1 MLKLQLTSEYQHYLS
16 INANID
22 NTMNTDPIKLEL
34 YKNMLTSVAEEMG
47 VTLQRTAFSP
57 NIKERLDFSCA
68 VFDSTGKMVAQ
79 AAHIPVHLGSM
90 PLSVLAAIDHTEM
103 APGDMIALNDPYR
116 GGTHL
121 PDITLV
127 APVFSDGDIVDGKLK
142 KGRSLK
148 RSGRRIYGKGY
159 SSHNLTERTARK
171 IKKPVFFV
179 ANRAHHADVGGMTP
193 GSMPIA
199 TSVIQEGIRIP
210 PVKLIRG
217 GVLDTDLWELILAN
231 VRTPEERRGDM
242 EAQLAANRVGER
254 RLQEMVAKYGITEIT
269 TYMQELCAYASR
281 MVRARL
287 REIPDGRYTY
297 TDVLDNDG
305 ITDEPIEIRVAIEI
319 EDDTALV
326 DFTGTAGQVR
336 GSVNAI
342 YAITLSAVFYTFRCI
357 AGADVP
363 ANAGCLEPIRV
374 IAPEGSVVNAKFPAA
389 VAGGNVETSQRIVDV
404 LLGALAQACPDQ
416 IPAASSGTMNNLTIG
431 GYDTSR
437 GKDFTYYETIAGG
450 MGARPNRDGIDAIH
464 THMTNTM
471 NTPIEAIET
480 NYPMQVTTYGIRRGT
495 GGAGKFQGGAG
506 VIRALKLLTDA
517 EVTIL
522 SERRKRGPY
531 GLQGGESGQ
540 PGCNVLISGGEEH
553 PLASKVSV
561 STREGDVI
569 RIETPGGGGFSS

>member
-1 MLKLQLTSEYQHYLS
+1 MK
-16 INANID
+16 
-22 NTMNTDPIKLEL
+22 TDPIKLEL

-47 VTLQRTAFSP
+47 VTLRRTAFSP

-68 VFDSTGKMVAQ
+68 VFDNTGKMVAQ

-90 PLSVLAAIDHTEM
+90 PLSVLAAIAHTEM

-127 APVFSDGDIVDGKLK
+127 APVFADE
-142 KGRSLK
+142 K
-148 RSGRRIYGKGY
+148 RSKSQPI
-159 SSHNLTERTARK
+159 
-171 IKKPVFFV
+171 FFV
-179 ANRAHHADVGGMTP
+179 ANRAHHADVGGMSP

-217 GVLDTDLWELILAN
+217 GELNTDLWELILAN
-231 VRTPEERRGDM
+231 VRTPEERRGDI

-254 RLQEMVAKYGITEIT
+254 RLQEMVTKYGTAEIT
-269 TYMQELCAYASR
+269 AYMEELRAYASR

-287 REIPDGRYTY
+287 REIPDGRYVY
-297 TDVLDNDG
+297 ADVLDNDG
-305 ITDEPIEIRVAIEI
+305 IIDEPIEIRVAIEI
-319 EDDTALV
+319 EDDTAVV
-326 DFTGTAGQVR
+326 DFTGTAPQAR

-363 ANAGCLEPIRV
+363 ANAGCLEPIQV

-431 GYDTSR
+431 GYDVSR
-437 GKDFTYYETIAGG
+437 GKEFTYYETIAGG

-480 NYPMQVTTYGIRRGT
+480 NYPMQVVQYGIRRGT
-495 GGAGKFQGGAG
+495 GGAGKFRGGAG
-506 VIRALKLLTDA
+506 VVRALRILTEA

-522 SERRKRGPY
+522 SERRTRGPY
-531 GLQGGESGQ
+531 GLQGGKPGQ
-540 PGCNVLISGGEEH
+540 PGRNVLISNGEER
-553 PLASKVSV
+553 PLSGKVSI
-561 STREGDVI
+561 STREGDTI

>member
-1 MLKLQLTSEYQHYLS
+1 MS
-16 INANID
+16 
-22 NTMNTDPIKLEL
+22 TDPIKLEL

-68 VFDSTGKMVAQ
+68 VFDNTGKMVAQ

-90 PLSVLAAIDHTEM
+90 PLSVLAAIAHTEM
-103 APGDMIALNDPYR
+103 VPGDMIALNDPYR

-127 APVFSDGDIVDGKLK
+127 APVFSDGDMEKWKDGRKSEWK
-142 KGRSLK
+142 DRRDPQSSSLPVFQ
-148 RSGRRIYGKGY
+148 
-159 SSHNLTERTARK
+159 SSIR
-171 IKKPVFFV
+171 PVFFV
-179 ANRAHHADVGGMTP
+179 ANRAHHADVGGMSP

-217 GVLDTDLWELILAN
+217 GELDTDLWEFILAN
-231 VRTPEERRGDM
+231 VRTPGERRGDM

-254 RLQEMVAKYGITEIT
+254 CLQEMVGKYGAPEITE
-269 TYMQELCAYASR
+269 YMQELCAYASR

-287 REIPDGRYTY
+287 REIPNGRYMY
-297 TDVLDNDG
+297 ADVLDNDG
-305 ITDEPIEIRVAIEI
+305 ITDESIEIRVAIEI
-319 EDDTALV
+319 EDDTAVV
-326 DFTGTAGQVR
+326 DFTGTAKQVR

-342 YAITLSAVFYTFRCI
+342 YAITLSAVFYAFRCI

-374 IAPEGSVVNAKFPAA
+374 VAPEGTVVNAKFPAA

-431 GYDTSR
+431 GYDVSR

-480 NYPMQVTTYGIRRGT
+480 NYPMQVAAYSIRRGT
-495 GGAGKFQGGAG
+495 GGAGKFRGGAG
-506 VIRALKLLTDA
+506 VVRALRLLTDA

-522 SERRKRGPY
+522 SDRRTQCPY
-531 GLQGGESGQ
+531 GLQGGE
-540 PGCNVLISGGEEH
+540 PGKPGRNVLISGGAEQ
-553 PLASKVSV
+553 PLSGKVST
-561 STREGDVI
+561 STNEGDII
-569 RIETPGGGGFSS
+569 RIETPGGGGYGKKETANS

>member
-1 MLKLQLTSEYQHYLS
+1 M
-16 INANID
+16 NA
-22 NTMNTDPIKLEL
+22 DPIKLEL

-68 VFDSTGKMVAQ
+68 VFDGTGKMVAQ

-90 PLSVLAAIDHTEM
+90 PLSVLAAIEHTEM

-127 APVFSDGDIVDGKLK
+127 APIFSDEKTG
-142 KGRSLK
+142 GRK
-148 RSGRRIYGKGY
+148 NRPI
-159 SSHNLTERTARK
+159 
-171 IKKPVFFV
+171 FFV

-217 GVLDTDLWELILAN
+217 GELDTDLWELILAN
-231 VRTPEERRGDM
+231 VRTPGERRGDM

-254 RLQEMVAKYGITEIT
+254 RLQEMAAKYGTAEIT
-269 TYMQELCAYASR
+269 AYMQELCAYASR

-287 REIPDGRYTY
+287 REIPDGRYVY
-297 TDVLDNDG
+297 ADVLDNDG
-305 ITDEPIEIRVAIEI
+305 ITDDPIEIQVAIEV
-319 EDDTALV
+319 ENDTAV
-326 DFTGTAGQVR
+326 ADFTGTAPQAR
-336 GSVNAI
+336 GSINAI

-363 ANAGCLEPIRV
+363 ANAGCLDPIRV
-374 IAPEGSVVNAKFPAA
+374 IAPKGTVVNAKFPAA

-431 GYDTSR
+431 GYDASR

-450 MGARPNRDGIDAIH
+450 MGARPNRDGIDAVH

-480 NYPMQVTTYGIRRGT
+480 NYPMQVVAYGIRRGT
-495 GGAGKFQGGAG
+495 GGVGKYRGGAG
-506 VIRALKLLTDA
+506 VIRALRLLTDA
-517 EVTIL
+517 EATIL
-522 SERRKRGPY
+522 SERRSRGPY
-531 GLQGGESGQ
+531 GLAGGQAGQ
-540 PGCNVLISGGEEH
+540 PGYNALISAGEEH
-553 PLASKVSV
+553 PLAGKVSISV
-561 STREGDVI
+561 REGDVI
-569 RIETPGGGGFSS
+569 RIETPGGGGFSSEESVDSPNTTYQTSDVHEREK

>member
-1 MLKLQLTSEYQHYLS
+1 MLAEPQLHPSDSFFREDAHYKVTTD
-16 INANID
+16 IV
-22 NTMNTDPIKLEL
+22 NTDPIKLEL

-68 VFDSTGKMVAQ
+68 VFDGTGKMVAQ

-90 PLSVLAAIDHTEM
+90 PLSVLAAIEHTEM

-127 APVFSDGDIVDGKLK
+127 APIFSGEE
-142 KGRSLK
+142 KGGAKNR
-148 RSGRRIYGKGY
+148 
-159 SSHNLTERTARK
+159 
-171 IKKPVFFV
+171 PVFFV

-210 PVKLIRG
+210 PVKLVRSG
-217 GVLDTDLWELILAN
+217 ELDTDLWELILSN

-254 RLQEMVAKYGITEIT
+254 RLQEMITKYGATEIT
-269 TYMQELCAYASR
+269 AYMQELCEYASR

-287 REIPDGRYTY
+287 RAIPDGRYVY

-305 ITDEPIEIRVAIEI
+305 IGDEPIEIQVAIEI
-319 EDDTALV
+319 ENDTAVV
-326 DFTGTAGQVR
+326 DFTGTAPQAR

-342 YAITLSAVFYTFRCI
+342 YAITLSAVFYTFRCL

-363 ANAGCLEPIRV
+363 ANAGCLDPIRV
-374 IAPEGSVVNAKFPAA
+374 IAPEGTVVNAKFPAA

-431 GYDTSR
+431 GYDIAR
-437 GKDFTYYETIAGG
+437 GKEFTYYETIAGG
-450 MGARPNRDGIDAIH
+450 MGARPDRDGIDAIH

-480 NYPMQVTTYGIRRGT
+480 NYPMQVVAYGIRRGT
-495 GGAGKFQGGAG
+495 GGTGKYRGGAG
-506 VIRALKLLTDA
+506 VIRALRLLTDA

-522 SERRKRGPY
+522 SERRVRGPY
-531 GLQGGESGQ
+531 GLQGGKAGQ
-540 PGCNVLISGGEEH
+540 PGSNVLISEGEER
-553 PLASKVSV
+553 PLAGKVSI

>member
-1 MLKLQLTSEYQHYLS
+1 
-16 INANID
+16 
-22 NTMNTDPIKLEL
+22 MNTDPIKLEL

-47 VTLQRTAFSP
+47 VTLRRTAFSP

-68 VFDSTGKMVAQ
+68 VFDDTGKMVAQ

-90 PLSVLAAIDHTEM
+90 PLSVLAAIAHTEM
-103 APGDMIALNDPYR
+103 VPGDMIALNDPYR

-127 APVFSDGDIVDGKLK
+127 APVFSSFL
-142 KGRSLK
+142 
-148 RSGRRIYGKGY
+148 RSGSDEKEKQGK
-159 SSHNLTERTARK
+159 HR
-171 IKKPVFFV
+171 PVFFV
-179 ANRAHHADVGGMTP
+179 ANRAHHADVGGMRP

-210 PVKLIRG
+210 PVKLVRG
-217 GVLDTDLWELILAN
+217 GTLDTDLWELILAN
-231 VRTPEERRGDM
+231 VRTPEERRGDI

-254 RLQEMVAKYGITEIT
+254 RLQEMVAKYGTTEIAV
-269 TYMQELCAYASR
+269 YMKELRGYASR

-287 REIPDGRYTY
+287 REIPDGRYAY
-297 TDVLDNDG
+297 ADVLDNDG

-319 EDDTALV
+319 KGDTAVV
-326 DFTGTAGQVR
+326 DFTGTAPQAR

-342 YAITLSAVFYTFRCI
+342 YAITLSAVFYVFRCI

-363 ANAGCLEPIRV
+363 ANAGCLEPIQV

-431 GYDTSR
+431 GYDASR
-437 GKDFTYYETIAGG
+437 GKEFTYYETIAGG
-450 MGARPNRDGIDAIH
+450 MGARPNSDGIDAIH

-480 NYPMQVTTYGIRRGT
+480 NYPMQVVEYGIRRGT
-495 GGAGKFQGGAG
+495 GGVGQFRGGDG
-506 VIRALKLLTDA
+506 VVRAVQMLTDA

-522 SERRKRGPY
+522 SERRTRGPY
-531 GLQGGESGQ
+531 GLQDGEPGQ
-540 PGCNVLISGGEEH
+540 PGRNVLISDGEAQ
-553 PLASKVSV
+553 PLAGKVSI
-561 STREGDVI
+561 STSNGDII
-569 RIETPGGGGFSS
+569 RIETPGGGGFFIVKKA

>member
-1 MLKLQLTSEYQHYLS
+1 
-16 INANID
+16 
-22 NTMNTDPIKLEL
+22 MNTDPIKLEL

-68 VFDSTGKMVAQ
+68 VFDNTGKMVAQ

-90 PLSVLAAIDHTEM
+90 PLSVLAAIAHTEM
-103 APGDMIALNDPYR
+103 VPGDMIALNDPYR

-127 APVFSDGDIVDGKLK
+127 APVFSNGDIVEEESEEV
-142 KGRSLK
+142 RSLK
-148 RSGRRIYGKGY
+148 QSGRRVYGKDF
-159 SSHNLTERTARK
+159 SSHNPTERTARK

-210 PVKLIRG
+210 PIKLIRG
-217 GVLDTDLWELILAN
+217 GELDTDLWEFILAN
-231 VRTPEERRGDM
+231 VRTPGERRGDM
-242 EAQLAANRVGER
+242 EAQVAANRVGER
-254 RLQEMVAKYGITEIT
+254 RLQEMMGKYGAPEITE
-269 TYMQELCAYASR
+269 YMQELCAYASR

-287 REIPDGRYTY
+287 REIPNGRYTY
-297 TDVLDNDG
+297 TDMLDNDG

-319 EDDTALV
+319 EDDTAFV
-326 DFTGTAGQVR
+326 DFTGTAQQVR

-342 YAITLSAVFYTFRCI
+342 YAITLSAVFYAFRCI

-374 IAPEGSVVNAKFPAA
+374 VAPEGTVVNAKFPAA

-431 GYDTSR
+431 GYDVSR
-437 GKDFTYYETIAGG
+437 GKEFTYYETIAGG

-480 NYPMQVTTYGIRRGT
+480 NYPMRVVAYAIRRGT
-495 GGAGKFQGGAG
+495 GGAGKFRGGAG
-506 VIRALKLLTDA
+506 VIRALRLLTDA

-522 SERRKRGPY
+522 SERRIRGPY
-531 GLQGGESGQ
+531 GLQGGE
-540 PGCNVLISGGEEH
+540 PGEPGRNVLISGGEEH
-553 PLASKVSV
+553 PLVGKVSV

-569 RIETPGGGGFSS
+569 RIETPGGGGFLNN

>member
-1 MLKLQLTSEYQHYLS
+1 M
-16 INANID
+16 NA
-22 NTMNTDPIKLEL
+22 MNADPIKLEL

-90 PLSVLAAIDHTEM
+90 PLSVLAAIAHTEM
-103 APGDMIALNDPYR
+103 VPGDMIALNDPYS

-127 APVFSDGDIVDGKLK
+127 APVFSNEGTG
-142 KGRSLK
+142 GAEK
-148 RSGRRIYGKGY
+148 R
-159 SSHNLTERTARK
+159 
-171 IKKPVFFV
+171 PVFFV
-179 ANRAHHADVGGMTP
+179 ANRAHHADVGGMSP

-210 PVKLIRG
+210 PIKLIRG
-217 GVLDTDLWELILAN
+217 GELDTDLWEFILAN

-242 EAQLAANRVGER
+242 EAQIAANRVGER
-254 RLQEMVAKYGITEIT
+254 RLWEMMGKYGATEIT
-269 TYMQELCAYASR
+269 AYMQELCAYASR

-287 REIPDGRYTY
+287 REIPDGRYIY
-297 TDVLDNDG
+297 ADVLDNDG
-305 ITDEPIEIRVAIEI
+305 ITDAPIEIRVAIEI

-326 DFTGTAGQVR
+326 DFTGTAKQVQ

-342 YAITLSAVFYTFRCI
+342 YAIALSAVFYAFRCI

-374 IAPEGSVVNAKFPAA
+374 IAPEGTVVNAKFPAA

-431 GYDTSR
+431 GYDVSR

-480 NYPMQVTTYGIRRGT
+480 NYPMQVAAYAIRRGT
-495 GGAGKFQGGAG
+495 GGVGKFRGGAG
-506 VIRALKLLTDA
+506 VIRALRMLTDA

-522 SERRKRGPY
+522 SERRTRGPY
-531 GLQGGESGQ
+531 GLQGGE
-540 PGCNVLISGGEEH
+540 PGKPGRNVLISGGEER
-553 PLASKVSV
+553 PLPGKVSV

>member
-1 MLKLQLTSEYQHYLS
+1 MKQESKNPTALTVGVVS
-16 INANID
+16 A
-22 NTMNTDPIKLEL
+22 DPIKLEL

-90 PLSVLAAIDHTEM
+90 PLSVLAAIEHTEM

-127 APVFSDGDIVDGKLK
+127 APVFSSENGSETKD
-142 KGRSLK
+142 
-148 RSGRRIYGKGY
+148 
-159 SSHNLTERTARK
+159 
-171 IKKPVFFV
+171 KPIFFV
-179 ANRAHHADVGGMTP
+179 ANRAHHADVGGMAP

-210 PVKLIRG
+210 PVKLIRAG
-217 GVLDTDLWELILAN
+217 ELDTDLWELILAN

-254 RLQEMVAKYGITEIT
+254 RLREMVTKYSTMEIAA
-269 TYMQELCAYASR
+269 YMEELCAYASR

-287 REIPDGRYTY
+287 QEIPDGRYVY
-297 TDVLDNDG
+297 ADVLDNDG
-305 ITDEPIEIRVAIEI
+305 ITDDPIEIQVAIEV
-319 EDDTALV
+319 ENDKAVV
-326 DFTGTAGQVR
+326 DFTGTAPQAR

-363 ANAGCLEPIRV
+363 ANAGCLEPIQV
-374 IAPEGSVVNAKFPAA
+374 IAPQGTVVNANFPAA

-431 GYDTSR
+431 GYDASR

-450 MGARPNRDGIDAIH
+450 MGARPDRDGIDAIH

-480 NYPMQVTTYGIRRGT
+480 NYPMQVVEYAIRRGT
-495 GGAGKFQGGAG
+495 GGTGKFRGGAG
-506 VIRALKLLTDA
+506 VVRALRLLTEA

-522 SERRKRGPY
+522 SERRTRGPY
-531 GLQGGESGQ
+531 GLHGGKAGQ
-540 PGCNVLISGGEEH
+540 PGRNVLISDGKEQQLTG
-553 PLASKVSV
+553 KVSI

>member
-1 MLKLQLTSEYQHYLS
+1 
-16 INANID
+16 
-22 NTMNTDPIKLEL
+22 MNTDPIKLEL

-68 VFDSTGKMVAQ
+68 VFDGTGEMVAQ

-90 PLSVLAAIDHTEM
+90 PLSVLAAIDAMEM
-103 APGDMIALNDPYR
+103 MPGDMIALNDPYH

-127 APVFSDGDIVDGKLK
+127 APIFSNGNTDGVK
-142 KGRSLK
+142 SL
-148 RSGRRIYGKGY
+148 
-159 SSHNLTERTARK
+159 
-171 IKKPVFFV
+171 PVFFV

-217 GVLDTDLWELILAN
+217 GELDTDLWELILAN

-254 RLQEMVAKYGITEIT
+254 RLREMMDKYGTTEIT
-269 TYMQELCAYASR
+269 AYMQELCAYTNR

-319 EDDTALV
+319 ENDTALV
-326 DFTGTAGQVR
+326 DFTGTAKQVR

-342 YAITLSAVFYTFRCI
+342 YAITLSAVFIPF
-357 AGADVP
+357 
-363 ANAGCLEPIRV
+363 
-374 IAPEGSVVNAKFPAA
+374 
-389 VAGGNVETSQRIVDV
+389 DV
-404 LLGALAQACPDQ
+404 LLERMFLQMLGAW
-416 IPAASSGTMNNLTIG
+416 
-431 GYDTSR
+431 
-437 GKDFTYYETIAGG
+437 
-450 MGARPNRDGIDAIH
+450 NRSESLRQKG
-464 THMTNTM
+464 
-471 NTPIEAIET
+471 
-480 NYPMQVTTYGIRRGT
+480 
-495 GGAGKFQGGAG
+495 
-506 VIRALKLLTDA
+506 LL
-517 EVTIL
+517 
-522 SERRKRGPY
+522 
-531 GLQGGESGQ
+531 
-540 PGCNVLISGGEEH
+540 
-553 PLASKVSV
+553 
-561 STREGDVI
+561 
-569 RIETPGGGGFSS
+569 

>member
-1 MLKLQLTSEYQHYLS
+1 MKPKPTPLGVGCYH
-16 INANID
+16 N
-22 NTMNTDPIKLEL
+22 NTMNADPIKLEL

-68 VFDSTGKMVAQ
+68 VFDATGKMVAQ

-90 PLSVLAAIDHTEM
+90 PLSVLAAIEHTEM

-127 APVFSDGDIVDGKLK
+127 APVFSDEKISNEK
-142 KGRSLK
+142 KRP
-148 RSGRRIYGKGY
+148 I
-159 SSHNLTERTARK
+159 
-171 IKKPVFFV
+171 FFV
-179 ANRAHHADVGGMTP
+179 ANRAHHADVGGMAP

-210 PVKLIRG
+210 PVKLIRVG
-217 GVLDTDLWELILAN
+217 ELDTDLWELILAN

-254 RLQEMVAKYGITEIT
+254 RLREMIAKYSTAEIAA
-269 TYMQELCAYASR
+269 YMEELCTYASR
-281 MVRARL
+281 MVRTRL
-287 REIPDGRYTY
+287 REIPDGRYVY
-297 TDVLDNDG
+297 ADVLDNDG
-305 ITDEPIEIRVAIEI
+305 ITDDPIEIQVAIEV
-319 EDDTALV
+319 ENDEAVV
-326 DFTGTAGQVR
+326 DFTGTAPQVR

-342 YAITLSAVFYTFRCI
+342 YAITLSAVFYTFRCL

-374 IAPEGSVVNAKFPAA
+374 IAPEGTVVNANFPAA

-431 GYDTSR
+431 GYDASHE
-437 GKDFTYYETIAGG
+437 KDFTYYETIAGG
-450 MGARPNRDGIDAIH
+450 MGARPDRDGIDAIH

-480 NYPMQVTTYGIRRGT
+480 NYPMQVVEYAIRRGT
-495 GGAGKFQGGAG
+495 GGGGKFRGGAG
-506 VIRALKLLTDA
+506 VVRALRLLTEA

-522 SERRKRGPY
+522 SERRIRGPY
-531 GLQGGESGQ
+531 GLQGGEAGQ
-540 PGCNVLISGGEEH
+540 PGRNVLISDGEEQQ
-553 PLASKVSV
+553 LTGKVSI

>member
-1 MLKLQLTSEYQHYLS
+1 
-16 INANID
+16 
-22 NTMNTDPIKLEL
+22 
-34 YKNMLTSVAEEMG
+34 MLTSVAEEMG

-68 VFDSTGKMVAQ
+68 VFDNTGKMVAQ

-90 PLSVLAAIDHTEM
+90 PLSVLAAIDAMEM
-103 APGDMIALNDPYR
+103 MPGDMIALNDPYR

-127 APVFSDGDIVDGKLK
+127 APVFSDADIVEEASK
-142 KGRSLK
+142 KVRSLK
-148 RSGRRIYGKGY
+148 RSGPVITRMDSDGPLMKETIQKPVVRNEMEDGY
-159 SSHNLTERTARK
+159 TERNVEPETQLTEPQGK
-171 IKKPVFFV
+171 IKRPVFFV

-210 PVKLIRG
+210 PIKLIRG
-217 GVLDTDLWELILAN
+217 GELDTDLWEFILAN
-231 VRTPEERRGDM
+231 VRTPGERRGDM

-254 RLQEMVAKYGITEIT
+254 RLREMVDKYGAPEIT
-269 TYMQELCAYASR
+269 QYMQELCAYASR

-287 REIPDGRYTY
+287 REIPNGRYTY
-297 TDVLDNDG
+297 TDALDNDG

-319 EDDTALV
+319 EDDTAVV
-326 DFTGTAGQVR
+326 DFTGTAEQVR

-342 YAITLSAVFYTFRCI
+342 YAITLSAVFYAFRCI

-374 IAPEGSVVNAKFPAA
+374 VAPEGTVVNAKFPAA

-431 GYDTSR
+431 GYDVSR
-437 GKDFTYYETIAGG
+437 RKDFTYYETIAGG

-480 NYPMQVTTYGIRRGT
+480 NYPMQVAAYSIRRGT
-495 GGAGKFQGGAG
+495 GGAGKFRGGAG
-506 VIRALKLLTDA
+506 VIRALRLLTEA

-522 SERRKRGPY
+522 SERRTRGPY
-531 GLQGGESGQ
+531 GLQGGE
-540 PGCNVLISGGEEH
+540 PGTPGRNVLISDGKET
-553 PLASKVSV
+553 PLASKVSI
-561 STREGDVI
+561 STRQGDVI

>member
-1 MLKLQLTSEYQHYLS
+1 MLKCNQLLNFDAIYQLR
-16 INANID
+16 N

-68 VFDSTGKMVAQ
+68 VFDGTGKMVAQ

-90 PLSVLAAIDHTEM
+90 PLSVLAAIEHTEM

-127 APVFSDGDIVDGKLK
+127 APVFSSANGSKPK
-142 KGRSLK
+142 NR
-148 RSGRRIYGKGY
+148 
-159 SSHNLTERTARK
+159 
-171 IKKPVFFV
+171 PVFFV
-179 ANRAHHADVGGMTP
+179 ANRAHHADVGGMAP

-210 PVKLIRG
+210 PVKLIRAG
-217 GVLDTDLWELILAN
+217 ELDTDLWELILAN

-254 RLQEMVAKYGITEIT
+254 RLREMITKYGTTEIAG
-269 TYMQELCAYASR
+269 YMQELCAYANR
-281 MVRARL
+281 MIRARL
-287 REIPDGRYTY
+287 REIPDGRYVY
-297 TDVLDNDG
+297 ADVLDNDG
-305 ITDEPIEIRVAIEI
+305 ITDDPIEIQVAIEV
-319 EDDTALV
+319 ENDEAVV
-326 DFTGTAGQVR
+326 DFTGTAPQVR

-374 IAPEGSVVNAKFPAA
+374 IAPEGTVVNANFPAA

-431 GYDTSR
+431 GYDASR

-450 MGARPNRDGIDAIH
+450 MGARPDRDGIDAIH

-480 NYPMQVTTYGIRRGT
+480 NYPMQVVAYAIRRGT
-495 GGAGKFQGGAG
+495 GGAGKYRGGAG
-506 VIRALKLLTDA
+506 VIRALRLLTEA

-522 SERRKRGPY
+522 SERRTRGPY

-553 PLASKVSV
+553 PLAGKVSV
-561 STREGDVI
+561 STREDDVI

>member
-1 MLKLQLTSEYQHYLS
+1 MLTAPGLYKSM
-16 INANID
+16 NA
-22 NTMNTDPIKLEL
+22 DPIKLEL
-34 YKNMLTSVAEEMG
+34 YKNILTSVAEEMG

-68 VFDSTGKMVAQ
+68 VFDGAGKMVAQ

-90 PLSVLAAIDHTEM
+90 PLSVLAAIEHTEM
-103 APGDMIALNDPYR
+103 APGDMIVLNDPYS

-127 APVFSDGDIVDGKLK
+127 APIFSGE
-142 KGRSLK
+142 
-148 RSGRRIYGKGY
+148 
-159 SSHNLTERTARK
+159 NAN
-171 IKKPVFFV
+171 KPVFFV

-210 PVKLIRG
+210 PVKLIRAG
-217 GVLDTDLWELILAN
+217 ELETDLWELILAN

-254 RLQEMVAKYGITEIT
+254 RLQEIVNRYGTPEIRE
-269 TYMQELCAYASR
+269 YMQELCVYASR

-287 REIPDGRYTY
+287 REIPDGRYEY

-305 ITDEPIEIRVAIEI
+305 ITDDPIEIRVAIVI
-319 EDDTALV
+319 QDDTAIV
-326 DFTGTAGQVR
+326 DFTGTASQVR

-363 ANAGCLEPIRV
+363 ANAGCLEPIQV
-374 IAPEGSVVNAKFPAA
+374 IAPEGTVVNATFPAA

-431 GYDTSR
+431 GYDASR

-471 NTPIEAIET
+471 NTP
-480 NYPMQVTTYGIRRGT
+480 GRG
-495 GGAGKFQGGAG
+495 
-506 VIRALKLLTDA
+506 
-517 EVTIL
+517 
-522 SERRKRGPY
+522 
-531 GLQGGESGQ
+531 
-540 PGCNVLISGGEEH
+540 N
-553 PLASKVSV
+553 
-561 STREGDVI
+561 
-569 RIETPGGGGFSS
+569 

>member
-1 MLKLQLTSEYQHYLS
+1 M
-16 INANID
+16 NA
-22 NTMNTDPIKLEL
+22 DPIKLEI

-68 VFDSTGKMVAQ
+68 VFDGTGKMVAQ

-90 PLSVLAAIDHTEM
+90 PLSVLAAIEHTEM

-127 APVFSDGDIVDGKLK
+127 APVFSDAKE
-142 KGRSLK
+142 
-148 RSGRRIYGKGY
+148 
-159 SSHNLTERTARK
+159 N
-171 IKKPVFFV
+171 KPIFFV
-179 ANRAHHADVGGMTP
+179 ANRAHHADVGGMAP

-217 GVLDTDLWELILAN
+217 GALDTDLWELILAN

-254 RLQEMVAKYGITEIT
+254 RLQEIIAKYGTPEIT
-269 TYMQELCAYASR
+269 YYVQELCAYASR
-281 MVRARL
+281 MVQARL
-287 REIPDGRYTY
+287 QEIPNGRYVY
-297 TDVLDNDG
+297 ADVLDNDG
-305 ITDEPIEIRVAIEI
+305 ITDDPIEIQVAIEI
-319 EDDTALV
+319 ENDKAVV
-326 DFTGTAGQVR
+326 DFTGTAPQVR

-342 YAITLSAVFYTFRCI
+342 YAITLSAVFYTFRCL

-374 IAPEGSVVNAKFPAA
+374 IAPEGTVVNAKFPAA

-431 GYDTSR
+431 GYDAAR

-450 MGARPNRDGIDAIH
+450 MGARPDRDGINAIH

-480 NYPMQVTTYGIRRGT
+480 NYPMQVVEYAIRRGT
-495 GGAGKFQGGAG
+495 GGAGKFRGGAG
-506 VIRALKLLTDA
+506 VVRALRLLTEA

-522 SERRKRGPY
+522 SERRTHRPY
-531 GLQGGESGQ
+531 GLQGGEPGQ

-553 PLASKVSV
+553 RLAGKVSI

-569 RIETPGGGGFSS
+569 RIETPGGGGFSEFGLSGK

>member
-1 MLKLQLTSEYQHYLS
+1 M
-16 INANID
+16 NA
-22 NTMNTDPIKLEL
+22 DPIKLEL
-34 YKNMLTSVAEEMG
+34 YKNILTSVAEEMG

-68 VFDSTGKMVAQ
+68 VFDGSGQMVAQ

-90 PLSVLAAIDHTEM
+90 PLSVLAAIERTKVE
-103 APGDMIALNDPYR
+103 PGDMIVLNDPYC

-127 APVFSDGDIVDGKLK
+127 APVFSDEELSDGET
-142 KGRSLK
+142 R
-148 RSGRRIYGKGY
+148 
-159 SSHNLTERTARK
+159 
-171 IKKPVFFV
+171 PVFFV

-217 GVLDTDLWELILAN
+217 GELDTDLWELILAN

-254 RLQEMVAKYGITEIT
+254 RLQEMVNKYGTTEIRE
-269 TYMQELCAYASR
+269 YMQELCAYASR
-281 MVRARL
+281 MVRTRL
-287 REIPDGRYTY
+287 REIPDDRYVY

-305 ITDEPIEIRVAIEI
+305 ITEDPIEIRVAIEI
-319 EDDTALV
+319 KNDTAIV
-326 DFTGTAGQVR
+326 DFTGTAPQAR

-363 ANAGCLEPIRV
+363 ANAGCLEPIQV
-374 IAPEGSVVNAKFPAA
+374 IAPEGTVVNATFPAA

-431 GYDTSR
+431 GYDASR
-437 GKDFTYYETIAGG
+437 GKEFTYYETIAGG
-450 MGARPNRDGIDAIH
+450 MGARPDRDGIDAIH

-480 NYPMQVTTYGIRRGT
+480 SYPMQVATYTIRRGT
-495 GGAGKFQGGAG
+495 GGAGKFRGGAG

-522 SERRKRGPY
+522 SERRSRGPY
-531 GLQGGESGQ
+531 GLQGGESGE
-540 PGCNVLISGGEEH
+540 PGRNVLISDGEEH
-553 PLASKVSV
+553 SLAGKVSV

>member
-1 MLKLQLTSEYQHYLS
+1 MLKCNQLLNSNAIYQLR
-16 INANID
+16 N

-68 VFDSTGKMVAQ
+68 VFDGTGKMVAQ

-90 PLSVLAAIDHTEM
+90 PLSVLAAIEHTEM

-127 APVFSDGDIVDGKLK
+127 APVFSDEKISNEK
-142 KGRSLK
+142 KRP
-148 RSGRRIYGKGY
+148 I
-159 SSHNLTERTARK
+159 
-171 IKKPVFFV
+171 FFV
-179 ANRAHHADVGGMTP
+179 ANRAHHADVGGMAP

-210 PVKLIRG
+210 PVKLIRAG
-217 GVLDTDLWELILAN
+217 ELDTDLWELILAN

-254 RLQEMVAKYGITEIT
+254 RLREMITKYGTTEIAA
-269 TYMQELCAYASR
+269 YMQELCAYASR
-281 MVRARL
+281 MIRARL
-287 REIPDGRYTY
+287 REIPDGRYVY
-297 TDVLDNDG
+297 ADVLDNDG
-305 ITDEPIEIRVAIEI
+305 ITDDPIEIQVAIEV
-319 EDDTALV
+319 ENDEAVV
-326 DFTGTAGQVR
+326 DFTGTAPQVR

-374 IAPEGSVVNAKFPAA
+374 IAPEGTVVNANFPAA

-431 GYDTSR
+431 GYDASR

-480 NYPMQVTTYGIRRGT
+480 NYPMQVVEYAIRRGT
-495 GGAGKFQGGAG
+495 GGTGKFRGGAG
-506 VIRALKLLTDA
+506 VIRALKILTDA

-522 SERRKRGPY
+522 SERRTRGPY

-553 PLASKVSV
+553 PLAGKVSV
-561 STREGDVI
+561 STREDDVI

>member
-1 MLKLQLTSEYQHYLS
+1 MLKCNQLLWLL
-16 INANID
+16 IID
-22 NTMNTDPIKLEL
+22 SQQSDKQKAMRMDPIKLEL

-47 VTLQRTAFSP
+47 VTLRRTAFSP

-68 VFDSTGKMVAQ
+68 VFDDTGKMVAQ

-90 PLSVLAAIDHTEM
+90 PLSVLAAIAHTEM

-127 APVFSDGDIVDGKLK
+127 APVFNSF
-142 KGRSLK
+142 S
-148 RSGRRIYGKGY
+148 RSGSEEKEKQDKQR
-159 SSHNLTERTARK
+159 
-171 IKKPVFFV
+171 PVFFV
-179 ANRAHHADVGGMTP
+179 ANRAHHADVGGMRP

-210 PVKLIRG
+210 PVKLVRG
-217 GVLDTDLWELILAN
+217 GALDTDLWELILAN
-231 VRTPEERRGDM
+231 VRTPEERRGDI
-242 EAQLAANRVGER
+242 EAQVAANRVGER
-254 RLQEMVAKYGITEIT
+254 RLQEMVTKYGAAEIAA
-269 TYMQELCAYASR
+269 YMEELRGYASR

-287 REIPDGRYTY
+287 REIPDGRYAY
-297 TDVLDNDG
+297 ADVLDNDG
-305 ITDEPIEIRVAIEI
+305 ISDEPIEIRVAIEI
-319 EDDTALV
+319 EGDTAVV
-326 DFTGTAGQVR
+326 DFTGTAPQAR

-342 YAITLSAVFYTFRCI
+342 YAITLSAVFYVFRCL

-404 LLGALAQACPDQ
+404 LLGALAQACPDE

-431 GYDTSR
+431 GYDASR
-437 GKDFTYYETIAGG
+437 GKEFTYYETLAGG
-450 MGARPNRDGIDAIH
+450 MGARPNSDGIDAIH

-480 NYPMQVTTYGIRRGT
+480 NYPMRVVEYGIRRGT
-495 GGAGKFQGGAG
+495 GGAGKFRGGAG
-506 VIRALKLLTDA
+506 VVRAVQILTDA

-522 SERRKRGPY
+522 SERRTRGPY
-531 GLQGGESGQ
+531 GLRDGEQGQ
-540 PGCNVLISGGEEH
+540 PGRNVLISDGEEQQ
-553 PLASKVSV
+553 LASKVSI
-561 STREGDVI
+561 STYEGDII
-569 RIETPGGGGFSS
+569 RIETPGGGGYGSK

>member
-1 MLKLQLTSEYQHYLS
+1 MLVEPQLHPSDSFFRKDAHHKVTTD
-16 INANID
+16 IV
-22 NTMNTDPIKLEL
+22 NTDPIKLEL

-68 VFDSTGKMVAQ
+68 VFDGTGKMVAQ

-90 PLSVLAAIDHTEM
+90 PLSVLAAIEHTEM

-127 APVFSDGDIVDGKLK
+127 APVFSDEQTNNEK
-142 KGRSLK
+142 KRP
-148 RSGRRIYGKGY
+148 I
-159 SSHNLTERTARK
+159 
-171 IKKPVFFV
+171 FFV
-179 ANRAHHADVGGMTP
+179 ANRAHHADVGGMAP

-210 PVKLIRG
+210 PVKLIRAG
-217 GVLDTDLWELILAN
+217 ELDTDLWELILAN

-254 RLQEMVAKYGITEIT
+254 RLQEMITKYGTTEIAA
-269 TYMQELCAYASR
+269 YMEELCAYASR
-281 MVRARL
+281 MIRARL
-287 REIPDGRYTY
+287 QEIPDGRYVY
-297 TDVLDNDG
+297 ADILDNDG
-305 ITDEPIEIRVAIEI
+305 ITDEPIEIQVAIEV
-319 EDDTALV
+319 ENDEAVV
-326 DFTGTAGQVR
+326 DFTGTAPQVR

-374 IAPEGSVVNAKFPAA
+374 IAPEGTVVNANFPAA

-431 GYDTSR
+431 GYDASR
-437 GKDFTYYETIAGG
+437 RKDFTYYETIAGG

-480 NYPMQVTTYGIRRGT
+480 NYPMQVAEYAIRRGT
-495 GGAGKFQGGAG
+495 GGAGKFRGGAG

-522 SERRKRGPY
+522 SERRTRGPY

-553 PLASKVSV
+553 PLAGKVSV